1 MQNPA
6 LAQIYEALGD
16 EGLKK
21 ARWQEKMRVWGM
33 LAQLVWTVLYALLWI
48 PTGWAAALRDALGG
62 NGAWPSLLFVLV
74 FMLLMIPFNLPLTW
88 FFDYRVENL
97 LGTNRQSPGGWLLDQ
112 LKQGLIS
119 AVLFGLFFWAVY
131 LVFRAWPHGWWL
143 ALVGVVALLM
153 VGLYLVQPIIIRAQ
167 YKAEPLEDEAL
178 VARLKAL
185 FERAGFPFGGVGVLR
200 AGEKTARGNAMLAPR
215 GGRLEVLVYD
225 TLLDEIGPEGLEF
238 VVAHE
243 LGHRAH
249 KDWPAMLGLFGLLF
263 VLGLALAHALLVWT
277 AGRWGLAG
285 PGDVATLPLLYL
297 TLTIW
302 LMLTQVIS
310 NAFMRTREYAADR
323 YALELVPNLPAFEN
337 TFVALAKQ
345 NLSDPEPPEWVEFW
359 LHNHPSIARRLQ
371 AAKRVL
377 ASNRQT

>member
-1 MQNPA
+1 MQSPA
-6 LAQIYEALGD
+6 LAQIYEALGE
-16 EGLKK
+16 EGLRK
-21 ARWQEKMRVWGM
+21 ARWQERMRVWNQV
-33 LAQLVWTVLYALLWI
+33 AQLLWTALYALLWI

-62 NGAWPSLLFVLV
+62 NGAWPALLFVLV
-74 FMLLMIPFNLPLTW
+74 FMLLMIPFNLPLAW

-97 LGTNRQSPGGWLLDQ
+97 LGTNRQSLGGWLLDQ
-112 LKQGLIS
+112 LKQGLIG
-119 AVLFGLFFWAVY
+119 ALLLGLFFWAVY
-131 LVFRAWPHGWWL
+131 LVFRAWPGGWWL
-143 ALVGVVALLM
+143 ALLAVVALLM
-153 VGLYLVQPIIIRAQ
+153 VGIYLVQPLLIRAQ
-167 YKAEPLEDEAL
+167 FKAEPLEDEEL

-200 AGEKTARGNAMLAPR
+200 AGEKTARGNAMLSPK
-215 GGRLEVLVYD
+215 GGRLEVLVFD
-225 TLLDEIGPEGLEF
+225 TLLDEVGPEGLEF

-249 KDWPAMLGLFGLLF
+249 KDWPWMLGLFGLLF
-263 VLGLALAHALLVWT
+263 ALGIALAHAVLVWT

-323 YALELVPNLPAFEN
+323 YALELVPNLPAFES

-345 NLSDPEPPEWVEFW
+345 NLADPEPPEWVELW
-359 LHNHPSIARRLQ
+359 LHNHPSIARRLE
-371 AAKRVL
+371 AARRVVR
-377 ASNRQT
+377 SS